1 MALSRSRPYLA
12 SVLCGMV
19 NVIVSSAKALDE
31 TTSHA
36 RPKGAKMFKFYFDE
50 FNVEYE
56 AEVPAEEPVKDEAP
70 AAEPKESL
78 TDAEFGALSEAE
90 QNDFFAKSIDRNF
103 AKAEGKEEPPAEEE
117 EVEDPAAEL
126 EKEDAEN
133 ESEEEVTEE
142 STDEPVTEKRLKDT
156 QHAFRA
162 ARSENAELKK
172 RLEDLEK
179 KVAAPA
185 APAKIEPTELTL
197 ATIKPEVLQKALQEN
212 PVNTMRWIAD
222 QQVKQSLEATRKA
235 NEQAASEVEAA
246 NFVKASEDA
255 AIEKFPVLKEII
267 GLKPEALEKLKETSK
282 VKYEF
287 GQKTAKYYKEF
298 TARGDKE
305 AFYNAAA
312 RAYVE
317 LSPQMIKDVQ
327 IETKRLAEQ
336 ESANKKRVLGKV
348 SVSGNHGTI
357 NQKGSPKHKSLSE
370 DEFMKLTPAQQLGHW
385 DSSIDSKSAKRIR

>member
-1 MALSRSRPYLA
+1 
-12 SVLCGMV
+12 
-19 NVIVSSAKALDE
+19 
-31 TTSHA
+31 
-36 RPKGAKMFKFYFDE
+36 MFKFYFDE
-50 FNVEYE
+50 PSEDPIE
-56 AEVPAEEPVKDEAP
+56 TPAEETPADETP
-70 AAEPKESL
+70 AAAPKESL
-78 TDAEFGALSEAE
+78 TDDEFGALSESE
-90 QNDFFAKSIDRNF
+90 QEAFFAKAVDRNF
-103 AKAEGKEEPPAEEE
+103 AKVEGKKEEEPAEEE
-117 EVEDPAAEL
+117 TEDPAAEL

-133 ESEEEVTEE
+133 EGTDESEESEE
-142 STDEPVTEKRLKDT
+142 ATDEPVTEKRLKDT

-172 RLEDLEK
+172 RIEDLEK
-179 KVAAPA
+179 KAVAPA
-185 APAKIEPTELTL
+185 APEKKEPTELTL
-197 ATIKPEVLQKALQEN
+197 ATIKPEVLQKALREN
-212 PVNTMRWIAD
+212 PVETMRWIAD
-222 QQVKQSLEATRKA
+222 QQVKQSLEETRKA
-235 NEQAASEVEAA
+235 SELSAKQAQDADFLEKSEEAA
-246 NFVKASEDA
+246 LT
-255 AIEKFPVLKEII
+255 KFPVLKDII
-267 GLKPEALEKLKETSK
+267 NLKPDELVKLKETSK

-357 NQKGSPKHKSLSE
+357 NQKGTPKHKSLSE